1 MKKIVVQVSG
11 EFCCSR
17 KRAYFSIS
25 FTAID
30 ERLDRSVNLT
40 FLSLKDSKQMECSR
54 DSGITEG
61 SKRMK
66 STQER

>member
-1 MKKIVVQVSG
+1 MVLQVSE

-17 KRAYFSIS
+17 EREWAYFSIS
-25 FTAID
+25 VTTID
-30 ERLDRSVNLT
+30 KRLDRLVNLEC
-40 FLSLKDSKQMECSR
+40 LSSKDLKQMEYSR

-61 SKRMK
+61 SKQMK